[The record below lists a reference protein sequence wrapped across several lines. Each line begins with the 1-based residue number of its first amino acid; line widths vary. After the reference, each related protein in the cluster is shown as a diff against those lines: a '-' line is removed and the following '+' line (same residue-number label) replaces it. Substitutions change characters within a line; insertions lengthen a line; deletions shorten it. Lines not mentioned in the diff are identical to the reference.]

1 MTTIDLPRTSLQVL
15 SDELRTARET
25 MRAMATVQRRL
36 EQREKYWREKAGH
49 WKHLTLGYER
59 ELGIRGRRDR
69 CA

>member
-1 MTTIDLPRTSLQVL
+1 
-15 SDELRTARET
+15 

-59 ELGIRGRRDR
+59 ELGIRGGRDR

>member
-1 MTTIDLPRTSLQVL
+1 
-15 SDELRTARET
+15 

-59 ELGIRGRRDR
+59 ELGIRGERR
-69 CA
+69 A